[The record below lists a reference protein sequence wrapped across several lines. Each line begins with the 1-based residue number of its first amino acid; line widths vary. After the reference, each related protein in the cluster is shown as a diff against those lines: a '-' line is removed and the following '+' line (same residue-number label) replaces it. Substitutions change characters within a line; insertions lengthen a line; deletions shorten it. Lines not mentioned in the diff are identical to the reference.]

1 MCFYQSLSHIKL
13 ACPFTR
19 RSLVQI
25 KSHAQKVLK
34 RLKEGEHVFR
44 RLEENGGRLQMLLA
58 GFNEVLDPKII
69 QAGVFDTNPEPSPTT
84 TRRKRRKTTETV
96 PEGPEHIIA
105 ASALCQLAAPT
116 RPPTKSEVYDPT
128 SVTLPSALAA
138 SFFAAGT
145 SHPLQPL
152 GALPTPQLWT
162 AHYGDLPM

>member
-1 MCFYQSLSHIKL
+1 MFLYHSLSHKQS
-13 ACPFTR
+13 CPFPY

-58 GFNEVLDPKII
+58 GFNEVMDPKII
-69 QAGVFDTNPEPSPTT
+69 QAAVFDTNPEPSQ
-84 TRRKRRKTTETV
+84 TRRKRRKTTV
-96 PEGPEHIIA
+96 PEGREHIIA

-116 RPPTKSEVYDPT
+116 RPPTKSEVFDPT
-128 SVTLPSALAA
+128 AVALPSALAA